1 MTAAI
6 PMRDS
11 LGEVLV
17 PADALYGAH
26 TARAAEN
33 FAIPGPRLCDHPE
46 LVHAVVQV
54 KIAAA
59 RANAELGVVDQ
70 DVADAIAAA
79 GAEVLA
85 GRHDRHFVLP
95 ILQGGG
101 GTSTH
106 MNVNEVLARRATQ
119 LLREATREAAD
130 IHPNDHVNRGQS
142 TNDVMPTAIGIAVY
156 PAAMGAMAALQ
167 RLREALLA
175 KAEEY
180 AGLQHLGR
188 TCLQDAVP
196 LPVSAVHRSQAYG
209 VGQAADHLVLT
220 AERLLS
226 VPLGATAVGTGLG
239 AADGFADLAVR
250 NLAAA
255 LGLPVRRAED
265 PYYGLASLE
274 PLAAVTEAMSRA
286 GRAVAR
292 VATDL
297 RLLASGPDGGI
308 GEVTLP
314 GVQAG
319 SSIMPGKINPVI
331 PELAMQTAFQLAGA
345 ATTAHLAVSAGELEV
360 SAMAPVVTL
369 NLLTGLP
376 ALSAA
381 TRIFADRCVA
391 GLSWNETTV
400 ARNLHGS
407 LAPAVTSATT
417 NGYEAAAR
425 DAYAHREASDQ

>member
-46 LVHAVVQV
+46 LVHAVVHV

-70 DVADAIAAA
+70 AIADAIVAA
-79 GAEVLA
+79 GVEVLA

-106 MNVNEVLARRATQ
+106 MNVNEVLARRASQ
-119 LLREATREAAD
+119 ILQNAE

-142 TNDVMPTAIGIAVY
+142 TNDVMPTAIGIAIH
-156 PAAMGAMAALQ
+156 PAAMDAVDALN
-167 RLREALLA
+167 RLREVLLA
-175 KAEEY
+175 KAHEY
-180 AGLQHLGR
+180 DTLQHLGR

-209 VGQAADHLVLT
+209 VGQAVENLVLT
-220 AERLLS
+220 AERLLA
-226 VPLGATAVGTGLG
+226 VPLGGTAVGTGLG
-239 AADGFADLAVR
+239 AEDGFADLAVR

-255 LGLPVRRAED
+255 LGKPVRRAED

-274 PLAAVTEAMSRA
+274 SLAAVTEAMSRA
-286 GRAVAR
+286 GRVVAR
-292 VATDL
+292 IATDL

-308 GEVTLP
+308 GEVILP
-314 GVQAG
+314 SMQAG

-391 GLSWNETTV
+391 GLSWNETAV

-425 DAYAHREASDQ
+425 DAYAHREAPDQ